1 MNHGINLLHRM
12 FQHVEWA
19 NTVVLDALRA
29 QPEPDADAVRLFAH
43 ILGAEEVWLSRI
55 DHRASRQ
62 AVWPSL
68 SLSECA
74 ALAREN
80 RAAFVAL
87 LERIEDSDLERR
99 VRYSNSAGFEF
110 ENTLGDILTH
120 AALHGSYHRGQ
131 IARQLRASGTAPP
144 YTDFIAFV
152 RRDQPGGTLDAGR
165 VAETRIMHV
174 EGQRR

>member
-1 MNHGINLLHRM
+1 MTNLLARM
-12 FQHVEWA
+12 FHHMEWS
-19 NTVVLDALRA
+19 NTVILDALRA
-29 QPEPDADAVRLFAH
+29 QTEPDPEALRLFAH

-55 DHRASRQ
+55 GQRASRQ

-74 ALAREN
+74 ALAATN
-80 RAAFVAL
+80 RDAFAALVSDISDA
-87 LERIEDSDLERR
+87 DLERS

-110 ENTLGDILTH
+110 ENTLVDILTH
-120 AALHGSYHRGQ
+120 VALHGSYHRGQ

-144 YTDFIAFV
+144 YTDYIAYV

-165 VAETRIMHV
+165 VSETRLMSQV
-174 EGQRR
+174 RSSG